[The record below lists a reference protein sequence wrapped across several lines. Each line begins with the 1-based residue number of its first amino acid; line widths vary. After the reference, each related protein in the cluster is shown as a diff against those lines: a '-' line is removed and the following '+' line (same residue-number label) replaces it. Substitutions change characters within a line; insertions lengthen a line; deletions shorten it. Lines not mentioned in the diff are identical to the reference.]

1 MKHYRYNDILGF
13 KAGERYCE
21 SCQYG
26 NIWFTVKT
34 DAVETDDGQHK
45 QVRFVGVTDDGREI
59 EYLITKGFEHY
70 GPQIYDEPAY
80 LSLADIRKILNTK
93 E

>member
-1 MKHYRYNDILGF
+1 MKRYRYNDILGF

-34 DAVETDDGQHK
+34 DAVETDDGEYK
-45 QVRFVGVTDDGREI
+45 KVRFVGVTDDGKEI
-59 EYLITKGFEHY
+59 EYLVTKGFEHY

-80 LSLADIRKILNTK
+80 LSLADIQKILNTK